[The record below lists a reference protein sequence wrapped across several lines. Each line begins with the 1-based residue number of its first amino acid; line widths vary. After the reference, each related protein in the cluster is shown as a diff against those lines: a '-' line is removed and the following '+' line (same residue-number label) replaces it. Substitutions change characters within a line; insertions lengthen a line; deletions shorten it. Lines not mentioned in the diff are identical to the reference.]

1 MAGKRTGPPRAAVDV
16 EAVPRRS
23 ARLARS
29 PALQTPAFASR
40 VSKWGRNRSTS
51 IQSQRLRFPS
61 RDEPTQHRAT
71 EEKPPAPSA
80 LVTLPN
86 ELLYMCL
93 EHVWPEETIDV
104 SAHVFPSKYDPDL
117 PSTWDHG
124 LLTSCKS
131 LRHRTQHWLRKN
143 RTVVCATGYYSCPD
157 GDLRKIFKGDMISC
171 FTHVRMTINCREVYS
186 LFPRVVST
194 IACFNAMHD
203 TTFLDVFII
212 FSKSKNPEDTYPH
225 CYFHAGRELPLDFAQ
240 IASLH
245 RIHIRDTESPKLL
258 PGTESATRATFG
270 SFLVSIRRRK
280 WFEDVY
286 NVLHTLCMEDVR
298 SGSHTDIRM
307 VRRRL
312 RDLERSGDGSSQVA

>member
-40 VSKWGRNRSTS
+40 VSKWGRNTSTS
-51 IQSQRLRFPS
+51 IQSQRPRFPS

-80 LVTLPN
+80 LVTLPT
-86 ELLYMCL
+86 ELLYICF

-104 SAHVFPSKYDPDL
+104 SAHVFPCKYNPDL
-117 PSTWDHG
+117 PSPWDHG

-143 RTVVCATGYYSCPD
+143 RTVECATGYYNCRD

-171 FTHVRMTINCREVYS
+171 FTRVRLTTKCSNLYS
-186 LFPRVVST
+186 LFPRVVRT
-194 IACFNAMHD
+194 MACFNAMHD
-203 TTFLDVFII
+203 ATYLDVFII
-212 FSKSKNPEDTYPH
+212 FSKFKNPEDTFSH
-225 CYFHAGRELPLDFAQ
+225 RYFHAGRKLPLHFAQ
-240 IASLH
+240 IASMH
-245 RIHIRDTESPKLL
+245 RIHIRDTESPELL
-258 PGTESATRATFG
+258 PVTESATRATFG
-270 SFLVSIRRRK
+270 SLMVSIRRCK

-286 NVLHTLCMEDVR
+286 NVLHALSMEDVR

-312 RDLERSGDGSSQVA
+312 RDLQRSGDGRSQVA